1 MRGISAAWRQIDAT
15 IRPTGRVFYGWWIVG
30 GASGIQMLAA
40 LLWMQSFG
48 AYVVV
53 LQDEFNWSKAV
64 VSGAFVLTQIQTGLL
79 APAQG
84 WLVDRFGPR
93 AVMRVGSVICA
104 AGFMLFSQ
112 VDSILAFYFTLALI
126 ALGSNLAGF
135 PTVMVSIVNWFNR
148 HRAKA
153 IAAGQLGF
161 SLGGIAVPIV
171 VFSLQAFG
179 WRNTALASGVLVLV
193 LGLPLAQIMRHRP
206 APGEFVDGIAE
217 RTPAGH
223 ASRETPGQGFSIR
236 QAIRTRAFWLISVGH
251 ACSLLVI
258 SAVMVHL
265 VSHLTEGLGYSLTLA
280 GGVVA
285 WMTACQMGGQVI
297 GGYIGDRLNKR
308 LLCAVCLLAHA
319 IGLLIIAYAANVF
332 MVIAFVMLYGIG
344 MGVRGP
350 LAVALRADYFGPK
363 AFGTILGVSMSI
375 AMIGMSIG
383 PLVAAFMADA
393 FGSYKG
399 GFTILA
405 AGAAVGAVCFLAAKP
420 PSRQPG

>member
-1 MRGISAAWRQIDAT
+1 
-15 IRPTGRVFYGWWIVG
+15 
-30 GASGIQMLAA
+30 
-40 LLWMQSFG
+40 
-48 AYVVV
+48 
-53 LQDEFNWSKAV
+53 
-64 VSGAFVLTQIQTGLL
+64 
-79 APAQG
+79 
-84 WLVDRFGPR
+84 
-93 AVMRVGSVICA
+93 
-104 AGFMLFSQ
+104 
-112 VDSILAFYFTLALI
+112 
-126 ALGSNLAGF
+126 
-135 PTVMVSIVNWFNR
+135 
-148 HRAKA
+148 
-153 IAAGQLGF
+153 
-161 SLGGIAVPIV
+161 
-171 VFSLQAFG
+171 
-179 WRNTALASGVLVLV
+179 
-193 LGLPLAQIMRHRP
+193 
-206 APGEFVDGIAE
+206 
-217 RTPAGH
+217 
-223 ASRETPGQGFSIR
+223 
-236 QAIRTRAFWLISVGH
+236 
-251 ACSLLVI
+251 
-258 SAVMVHL
+258 MVHL